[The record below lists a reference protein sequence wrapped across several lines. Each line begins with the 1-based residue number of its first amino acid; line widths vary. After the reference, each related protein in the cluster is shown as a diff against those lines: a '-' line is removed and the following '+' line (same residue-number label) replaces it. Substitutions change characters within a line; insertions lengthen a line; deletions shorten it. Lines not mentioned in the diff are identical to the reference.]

1 MSFVYKAEPERGE
14 EWRALFRQLAPDM
27 LFYVWPETGPA
38 HEVRYLAVWEP
49 PDRLMEH
56 FPNLE
61 LLFSV
66 GAGVDQ
72 LEGAGIPE
80 HVPVVRMTEPGIAQD
95 MAEYVTLAVL
105 ALHRDWPLYLE
116 RQRRKVWQE
125 QRNVPASR
133 RRIGVL
139 GLGML
144 GRQALRQ
151 LQPFGFPLAGWS
163 RSGGE
168 IDGVEVFAG
177 EAQLSAFLARTDI
190 LVCLLPLTDQ
200 TRGLL
205 NRQLFAHLPQGAAL
219 VNVGRGA
226 HLINDDLL
234 TALEEGQLRAAVLDV
249 CDPEPLP
256 EDHPFWHD
264 PRIVITPHVAS
275 MTRPETAVTTVLEV
289 IAQHRAGLP
298 LTGLVDRRKGY

>member
-1 MSFVYKAEPERGE
+1 MSFVYKADPERGE

-27 LFYVWPETGPA
+27 PFYIWPETGPA

-49 PDRLMEH
+49 PDRLMER
-56 FPNLE
+56 FPQLE

-105 ALHRDWPLYLE
+105 ALHRDWPLYLA
-116 RQRRKVWQE
+116 RQRQQVWQE

-151 LQPFGFPLAGWS
+151 LQLFGFPLAGWS

-168 IDGVEVFAG
+168 IEGVEVFAG
-177 EAQLSAFLARTDI
+177 EAQLAAFLARTDI

-205 NRQLFAHLPQGAAL
+205 NRQLFAHLPEGAAL

-226 HLINDDLL
+226 HLVNDDLL
-234 TALEEGQLRAAVLDV
+234 AALNEGQLRAAVLDV

-256 EDHPFWHD
+256 KDHPFWHD
-264 PRIVITPHVAS
+264 PRILITPHVAS
-275 MTRPETAVTTVLEV
+275 MTRPETAVTTLLEV

-298 LTGLVDRRKGY
+298 LTGLVDRHKGY

>member
-27 LFYVWPETGPA
+27 PFYVWPETGPA

-49 PDRLMEH
+49 PDRLMER

-72 LEGAGIPE
+72 LKGAGIPE

-105 ALHRDWPLYLE
+105 ALHRDWPVYLE
-116 RQRRKVWQE
+116 RQRQKVWQE

-133 RRIGVL
+133 RRVGVL

-168 IDGVEVFAG
+168 IEGVEVFAG

-205 NRQLFAHLPQGAAL
+205 NRQLFAQLPQGAAL

-226 HLINDDLL
+226 HLINDDLRA
-234 TALEEGQLRAAVLDV
+234 ALDDGQLRAAVLDV

-264 PRIVITPHVAS
+264 PRILITPHVAS
-275 MTRPETAVTTVLEV
+275 MTRPETAVATVLEV
-289 IAQHRAGLP
+289 IGQHRAGLP

>member
-1 MSFVYKAEPERGE
+1 MSFVYKADPERGE

-27 LFYVWPETGPA
+27 PFYIWPETGPA

-49 PDRLMEH
+49 PDRLMER
-56 FPNLE
+56 FPDLE

-105 ALHRDWPLYLE
+105 ALHRDWPLYLA
-116 RQRRKVWQE
+116 RQRQQVWQE

-168 IDGVEVFAG
+168 IEGVEVFAG
-177 EAQLSAFLARTDI
+177 EAQLPAFLARTDI

-205 NRQLFAHLPQGAAL
+205 NRQLFAHLPEGAAL

-226 HLINDDLL
+226 HLVNDDLL
-234 TALEEGQLRAAVLDV
+234 AALNEGQVRAAVLDV

-256 EDHPFWHD
+256 KDHPFWHD
-264 PRIVITPHVAS
+264 PRILVTPHVAS
-275 MTRPETAVTTVLEV
+275 MTRPETAVTTLLEV

-298 LTGLVDRRKGY
+298 LNGLVDRRKGY

>member
-14 EWRALFRQLAPDM
+14 EWRALFRQFAPDM
-27 LFYVWPETGPA
+27 PFYIWPETGPA

-49 PDRLMEH
+49 PHRLMER

-61 LLFSV
+61 VLFSV

-105 ALHRDWPLYLE
+105 ALHRDWPLYLA
-116 RQRRKVWQE
+116 RQRQKVWQE

-133 RRIGVL
+133 RRVGVL

-144 GRQALRQ
+144 GRKALRQ

-168 IDGVEVFAG
+168 VEGVEVFAG
-177 EAQLSAFLARTDI
+177 EAQLPAFLARTDI

-205 NRQLFAHLPQGAAL
+205 NRQLFAQLPEGAAL

-234 TALEEGQLRAAVLDV
+234 AALDEGQLRAVVLDV
-249 CDPEPLP
+249 CDPEPLS

-264 PRIVITPHVAS
+264 PRILITPHVAS

>member
-1 MSFVYKAEPERGE
+1 MSFVYKADPERGE
-14 EWRALFRQLAPDM
+14 EWRTLFRQLAPDM
-27 LFYVWPETGPA
+27 PVYIWPETGPA
-38 HEVRYLAVWEP
+38 NDVRYLAVWEP
-49 PDRLMEH
+49 PDRLMEC
-56 FPNLE
+56 FPKLE
-61 LLFSV
+61 VLFSV

-72 LEGAGIPE
+72 LDWVDIPE
-80 HVPVVRMTEPGIAQD
+80 HLPVVRMTEPGIAQG

-105 ALHRDWPLYLE
+105 ALHRDWPRYLSQ
-116 RQRRKVWQE
+116 QRESVWLE

-168 IDGVEVFAG
+168 IEGVDVFAG
-177 EAQLSAFLARTDI
+177 DAQLPMFLARTDI
-190 LVCLLPLTDQ
+190 LICLLPLTDQ

-205 NRQLFAHLPQGAAL
+205 SSRLFSQLPRGAAL
-219 VNVGRGA
+219 VNVGRGG

-234 TALEEGQLRAAVLDV
+234 TALDEGQLRAAVLDV
-249 CDPEPLP
+249 FDLEPLP
-256 EDHPFWHD
+256 QDHPFWRD

-275 MTRPETAVTTVLEV
+275 MTRPETAVATVLEV

-298 LTGLVDRRKGY
+298 LTGAINRHNGY